1 MVGRWVD
8 DTGPQ
13 GGAAISSCS
22 HIARRLIARSSV
34 DPKPHHLLP
43 IPTGSLRQP
52 TLSGQGA
59 FWRFPMR
66 PLRFWTNIPRSH
78 SRPGPPS
85 TVFERGVPGLCPEFR
100 HPMQSLRVR
109 SPCVQSRSFRCECA
123 RRCLESRSRHRG
135 SNPVDDLGAP
145 IGEGIK
151 EPHERHRES
160 IHSVIHSGE

>member
-1 MVGRWVD
+1 MVGRGID

-34 DPKPHHLLP
+34 DPKPHHFLP

-52 TLSGQGA
+52 TLSGHGA
-59 FWRFPMR
+59 FRRFPMR
-66 PLRFWTNIPRSH
+66 PLRVRADNPRSH

-85 TVFERGVPGLCPEFR
+85 TVFEPRVPGLCPEFR

-109 SPCVQSRSFRCECA
+109 GACVQSRSFRNDCA

-135 SNPVDDLGAP
+135 SNSVGDLGAA

-151 EPHERHRES
+151 EPHDHRRES
-160 IHSVIHSGE
+160 LRCVTYSGE

>member
-1 MVGRWVD
+1 MVVRWPD

-34 DPKPHHLLP
+34 DPKPHHLPL

-52 TLSGQGA
+52 TLSGHGA

-66 PLRFWTNIPRSH
+66 PLRFRTDIPRSH

-85 TVFERGVPGLCPEFR
+85 TVFEPRVPGLCPEFR

-123 RRCLESRSRHRG
+123 RPCLESRSRHRG
-135 SNPVDDLGAP
+135 SNSVGDLGAA

-151 EPHERHRES
+151 EPHDHRRES
-160 IHSVIHSGE
+160 LRCVTYSGE